1 MLKMRNLG
9 NFNNFYNFHD
19 VKILCEIFESHAQFL
34 NVNFKFISRKCNSV
48 SSFSGCFQRDKSKC
62 VIAFPTFLENM
73 LIKPYEKYVLQ
84 IQSILAK
91 DDKRVNVMKK
101 TLTMKKKYFYDF
113 KQNIYIF

>member
-1 MLKMRNLG
+1 MLKMRNFG

-48 SSFSGCFQRDKSKC
+48 SSFSGCFQRDKRKC
-62 VIAFPTFLENM
+62 VIALPTFLENM